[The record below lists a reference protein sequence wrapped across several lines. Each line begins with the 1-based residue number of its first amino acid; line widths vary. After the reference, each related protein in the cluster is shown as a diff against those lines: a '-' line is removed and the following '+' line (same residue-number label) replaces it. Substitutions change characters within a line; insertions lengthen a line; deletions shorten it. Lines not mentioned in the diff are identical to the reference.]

1 LYLAPRLLLP
11 RFGVSSPFAALHPS
25 QTVKEAR
32 RGPVDS
38 LVGRDASPQ
47 LVESLIV
54 GWWAPDI
61 RTRLGRRT
69 SGH

>member
-1 LYLAPRLLLP
+1 
-11 RFGVSSPFAALHPS
+11 LHPS
-25 QTVKEAR
+25 QTVEGVQ
-32 RGPVDS
+32 RGPVDP

-47 LVESLIV
+47 LVKSLIV

-69 SGH
+69 SGR